1 MTTPRFFFVFAAV
14 SILAGSLFTSCNLEK
29 EVDIDLPD
37 YDNQLVV
44 ECYLEPGLPYRLSL
58 SKSAAYFAPFPDPDD
73 VGGFLQELLVQGAEV
88 RIRHKDQ
95 VIALENRL
103 SIDLENQRLY
113 NYTGNDLV
121 PLDTLAPF
129 FLEIITP
136 EGKKITGQTR
146 LLPRVPI
153 DSVVVEFKE
162 SDTLARTLTYFGD
175 PGEGS
180 NFFRFVLRYSNQ
192 DSIPLQDFTLED
204 RFVDKSFVL
213 GAAYE
218 FSEGDT
224 LVHTLYHVE
233 ESYYRFLESVQ
244 RAVFGNGNPFAQPSP
259 LISNLGGD
267 AGAVGVFTGLH
278 YDRRVT
284 IIKRK

>member
-1 MTTPRFFFVFAAV
+1 MKGYRLFPALGALWF
-14 SILAGSLFTSCNLEK
+14 LAGWLFSSCNLEK
-29 EVDIDLPD
+29 EVDIDLPE
-37 YDNQLVV
+37 YESQLVV

-58 SKSAAYFAPFPDPDD
+58 SKSAAYFAPFPNPGD
-73 VGGFLQELLVQGAEV
+73 VNGFLQELLVQGAEV

-113 NYTGNDLV
+113 NYTGNDRV
-121 PLDTLAPF
+121 PLDTLEPF

-146 LLPRVPI
+146 LLPKVPI

-162 SDTLARTLTYFGD
+162 GDTLARTLTYFGD

-180 NFFRFVLRYSNQ
+180 DFFRFVLRHANR
-192 DSIPLQDFTLED
+192 DSIPLQDFTLDD
-204 RFVDKSFVL
+204 RFVEKSFVL

-218 FSEGDT
+218 FAEGDT
-224 LVHTLYHVE
+224 LVHSLYHLE
-233 ESYYRFLESVQ
+233 EPYYRFLESLQ

-267 AGAVGVFTGLH
+267 AGAVGVFTGLQ
-278 YDRRVT
+278 YDRLVT